1 MKHPFTEQ
9 DVHAAMVD
17 VSDAMEEGKFAV
29 YIIRLAVM
37 RVWDS
42 AVARGAV
49 EETYSAP
56 GWKQHV
62 DAYIIKLPEDKP

>member
-1 MKHPFTEQ
+1 MKHPFTPKDIMDACDACDLTNIGMSNMDAVLQ
-9 DVHAAMVD
+9 AA
-17 VSDAMEEGKFAV
+17 
-29 YIIRLAVM
+29 
-37 RVWDS
+37 WDS

-62 DAYIIKLPEDKP
+62 DAYIIKLPEDKT